1 MRHYEFS
8 KHVVDLDK
16 VCGVGPVFED
26 EGSYYFLVYFEGFC
40 LLSQSFKTTI
50 EASTGRDSFIKVWST
65 T

>member
-1 MRHYEFS
+1 M
-8 KHVVDLDK
+8 VDLDK

-50 EASTGRDSFIKVWST
+50 EASTGRDSFIKVWSD
-65 T
+65 

>member
-8 KHVVDLDK
+8 NHMVDLDK

-40 LLSQSFKTTI
+40 LLSQSFKITI
-50 EASTGRDSFIKVWST
+50 EASTGRDSFIKVWSD
-65 T
+65 